1 MYKNMKINFVVF
13 SLKYKTY
20 IAIQAVV
27 ISSLLALSP
36 VAYFLGHDNAEWMI
50 GNAWW
55 LCLVIAV
62 LEVGEAVFAVTL
74 AKKKFNAG
82 SV

>member
-1 MYKNMKINFVVF
+1 MYEDMKINFVVF

-36 VAYFLGHDNAEWMI
+36 VAYFLGHDSANWMI

-55 LCLVIAV
+55 ICLVIAV

-74 AKKKFNAG
+74 AKRKFNADAA
-82 SV
+82 